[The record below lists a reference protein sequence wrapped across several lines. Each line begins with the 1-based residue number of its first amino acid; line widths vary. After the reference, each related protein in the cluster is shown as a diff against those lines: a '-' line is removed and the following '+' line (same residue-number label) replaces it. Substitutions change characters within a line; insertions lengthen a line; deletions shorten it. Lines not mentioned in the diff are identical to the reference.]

1 VSKLLRRHLSG
12 ESDSSEDIEAPI
24 VWELVPE
31 WERRILCTVERPHA
45 AQISKKMQSTH
56 DPAVTEFRWFAGQ
69 KGPWRLWVTR
79 CRAFLG
85 GWPARAEDD
94 KPVADR
100 EIFPH
105 HLSPRDDQK
114 GEMLKPQRHRRER
127 LQWEPN
133 RSVWTHQ
140 DVQCWMRVR
149 AIRRMSPGQSH
160 PQGGHGVSQNRG
172 PHQN

>member
-1 VSKLLRRHLSG
+1 V
-12 ESDSSEDIEAPI
+12 SDSREDVEAPI
-24 VWELVPE
+24 MRNLVLE
-31 WERRILCTVERPHA
+31 WERRILCTVERPRT
-45 AQISKKMQSTH
+45 AQISERMQSARES
-56 DPAVTEFRWFAGQ
+56 AVSEFRWFAGQ

-79 CRAFLG
+79 RWAFLG
-85 GWPARAEDD
+85 GRPARAEDKNRP

-105 HLSPRDDQK
+105 RLSPRDDQK